1 MAKPAQA
8 KYTPTRMLAN
18 YLFSFGVEKGHFI
31 EVEACCDPITSNLY
45 DAVQEGEV
53 PETAAFRS

>member
-1 MAKPAQA
+1 
-8 KYTPTRMLAN
+8 MLAN